1 MDYNEN
7 RITTKNAF
15 NRDYFMMNA
24 MFNQINEENLR
35 RWGSLTMVKISLE
48 IRLNIFRRS
57 TIPQKQFSFV
67 LSIFEDS

>member
-35 RWGSLTMVKISLE
+35 RWGSLTMVKI
-48 IRLNIFRRS
+48 RLNIFRRS

>member
-24 MFNQINEENLR
+24 MFYPVNEENLR
-35 RWGSLTMVKISLE
+35 RWGSLTMVEIRLE
-48 IRLNIFRRS
+48 IRLNTFRRS